1 MSRVLTIKKIDGKP
15 GQVYYPLELTTH
27 PKPVPGPGEVLVR
40 MRAAALNHR
49 DLFIR
54 QHLYPGIS
62 FAQPLLADGCGTV
75 VALGSGAAPSLL
87 GQRVLL
93 TPCRGWESSV
103 LGPEDAGGARFAA
116 VGGAAGPH
124 PPGTGAA
131 QDYAAVPA
139 RELEPCPPHL
149 TDAEAAALPLAGLT
163 AWRALVTK
171 TRGLGDDDGGDPA
184 APLGPGAHVLI
195 TGIGGGVALAALQ
208 FAVARGCAA
217 WVTSSRPE
225 KLARARDELGARGG
239 VLYTEEG
246 WDRALAAQLP
256 ASRPYFD
263 AILDGAG
270 GDVMGRAVRLL
281 RGGGAVVC
289 YGMTAGPR
297 MDWGMAAVLR
307 NLELR
312 GSTMGSRA
320 EFRAMVDFVRR
331 RRLRPV
337 VARAVPGLDDLPALD
352 GLFDDMR
359 RGSQFGKLVVIISS
373 GDDDDEV
380 HQKLDALADAKL

>member
-15 GQVYYPLELTTH
+15 GQVYYPLQLTTH

-75 VALGSGAAPSLL
+75 VALGPGVPDVSLL
-87 GQRVLL
+87 PGQRVLL
-93 TPCRGWESSV
+93 TPCRGWASSP
-103 LGPEDAGGARFAA
+103 LGPEDPRGFAA
-116 VGGAAGPH
+116 VGGVAAALALAPR
-124 PPGTGAA
+124 TGAA

-139 RELEPCPPHL
+139 AELEPCPPHL
-149 TDAEAAALPLAGLT
+149 SDAEAAALPLAGLT

-171 TRGLGDDDGGDPA
+171 TRGLGDDGG
-184 APLGPGAHVLI
+184 PLGAGANVLI

-217 WVTSSRPE
+217 WVTTSRPE

-239 VLYTEEG
+239 ASYTDEG
-246 WDRALAAQLP
+246 WDRALLAQLP

-263 AILDGAG
+263 AIIDGAG
-270 GDVMGRAVRLL
+270 GDVMARAVRLL
-281 RGGGAVVC
+281 RPGGAVVC

-297 MDWGMAAVLR
+297 MEWGMAAVMR

-320 EFRAMVDFVRR
+320 EFRDMVEFVRR
-331 RRLRPV
+331 RRIRPV
-337 VARAVPGLDDLPALD
+337 VARAVEGLGDLEAID
-352 GLFDDMR
+352 GLFEDMR
-359 RGSQFGKLVVIISS
+359 HGRQFGKLVIMITPQ
-373 GDDDDEV
+373 DEEEE
-380 HQKLDALADAKL
+380 DRPGADAKL